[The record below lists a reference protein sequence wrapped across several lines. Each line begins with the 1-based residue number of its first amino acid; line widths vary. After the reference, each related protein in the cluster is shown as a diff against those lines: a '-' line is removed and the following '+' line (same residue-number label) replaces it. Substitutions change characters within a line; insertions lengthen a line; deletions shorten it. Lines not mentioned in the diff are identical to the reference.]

1 MLREVI
7 SNEWFTILIVL
18 SLCILAFAK
27 YAFSN
32 RFNDYLWVIGNSKYL
47 KIYAREQKFI
57 DQFDSL
63 LFVNLVISLSI
74 FTFLGYNTLF
84 ESLYFDLAT
93 FIKLFVG
100 IGAIILIKILLERL
114 IGSLFDIDELIDSY
128 IFQKT
133 NYKNYI
139 GLVLLPINTIL
150 IFSIKPTATIIY
162 IVLGVIILI
171 NLIGFLTSFKTHQK
185 TILNNLFYFIL
196 YLCALEIAPYII
208 LYKLFITN

>member
-1 MLREVI
+1 MREVI
-7 SNEWFTILIVL
+7 SNELFTILIVL
-18 SLCILAFAK
+18 GLCILAFAK

-32 RFNDYLWVIGNSKYL
+32 RFSDYLWVIGNSKYL

-63 LFVNLVISLSI
+63 LFVNLIISLSI
-74 FTFLGYNTLF
+74 FSFVGYNTF
-84 ESLYFDLAT
+84 VDSLPFDLTT

-139 GLVLLPINTIL
+139 GLFLLPINIIL
-150 IFSIKPTATIIY
+150 IYAIQPTATIMYVVIAF
-162 IVLGVIILI
+162 IILI
-171 NLIGFLTSFKTHQK
+171 NLIGFITSFKTHQK

>member
-1 MLREVI
+1 MREVI
-7 SNEWFTILIVL
+7 SNELFTILIVL
-18 SLCILAFAK
+18 GLCILAFAK

-63 LFVNLVISLSI
+63 LFVNLIISLSI
-74 FTFLGYNTLF
+74 FSFVGYNTF
-84 ESLYFDLAT
+84 VDSLQFDLTT

-139 GLVLLPINTIL
+139 GLFLLPINI
-150 IFSIKPTATIIY
+150 IFIYAIQPTATIMYVVIAF
-162 IVLGVIILI
+162 IILI
-171 NLIGFLTSFKTHQK
+171 NLIGFITSFKTHQK

>member
-32 RFNDYLWVIGNSKYL
+32 RFNDYLWVVGNSKYL

-74 FTFLGYNTLF
+74 FSFIGYNTIV
-84 ESLYFDLAT
+84 ESLQFDITT
-93 FIKLFVG
+93 FIKFFVG

-139 GLVLLPINTIL
+139 GLILLPINTIL
-150 IFSIKPTATIIY
+150 IFALKPTTALIY
-162 IVLGVIILI
+162 IVLGIIILI
-171 NLIGFLTSFKTHQK
+171 NLIGFITSFKTHQK

>member
-1 MLREVI
+1 MLREII
-7 SNEWFTILIVL
+7 SNEWFTVLIVF

-27 YAFSN
+27 FAFSN

-47 KIYAREQKFI
+47 KIYAKEQKFI

-63 LFVNLVISLSI
+63 LFANLVISLSI
-74 FTFLGYNTLF
+74 FSFIGYNVF
-84 ESLYFDLAT
+84 VESQAFDLT
-93 FIKLFVG
+93 VFIKVFVG
-100 IGAIILIKILLERL
+100 IGALILIKILLERL
-114 IGSLFDIDELIDSY
+114 IGSLFDIDALIDSY

-133 NYKNYI
+133 NYKNYV
-139 GLVLLPINTIL
+139 GLILLPINIIL
-150 IFSIKPTATIIY
+150 LFALNPSPIIIY
-162 IVLGVIILI
+162 IVIGLIFLI
-171 NLIGFLTSFKTHQK
+171 NLIGFVTSFKAHQK

>member
-1 MLREVI
+1 MREVI
-7 SNEWFTILIVL
+7 SNELFTILIVL
-18 SLCILAFAK
+18 GLCILAFAK

-63 LFVNLVISLSI
+63 LFVNLIISLSI
-74 FTFLGYNTLF
+74 FSFVGYNTF
-84 ESLYFDLAT
+84 VDSLQFDLTT

-139 GLVLLPINTIL
+139 GLFLLPINIIL
-150 IFSIKPTATIIY
+150 IYAIQPTATIMY
-162 IVLGVIILI
+162 VVIAFVILI
-171 NLIGFLTSFKTHQK
+171 NLIGFITSFKTHQK

>member
-1 MLREVI
+1 MREVI
-7 SNEWFTILIVL
+7 SNELFTILIVL
-18 SLCILAFAK
+18 GLCILAFAK

-63 LFVNLVISLSI
+63 LFVNLIISLSI
-74 FTFLGYNTLF
+74 FSFVGYNTF
-84 ESLYFDLAT
+84 VDSLQFDLTT

-139 GLVLLPINTIL
+139 GLFLLPINIIL
-150 IFSIKPTATIIY
+150 IYAIQPTATIMYVVIAF
-162 IVLGVIILI
+162 IILI
-171 NLIGFLTSFKTHQK
+171 NLIGFITSFKTHQK

>member
-1 MLREVI
+1 MREVI
-7 SNEWFTILIVL
+7 SNELFTILIVL
-18 SLCILAFAK
+18 GLCILAFAK

-63 LFVNLVISLSI
+63 LFVNLIISLSI
-74 FTFLGYNTLF
+74 FSFVGYNTF
-84 ESLYFDLAT
+84 VDSLQFDLT
-93 FIKLFVG
+93 SFIKLFVG

-139 GLVLLPINTIL
+139 GLFLLPINIIL
-150 IFSIKPTATIIY
+150 IYAIQPTATIMYVVIAF
-162 IVLGVIILI
+162 IILI
-171 NLIGFLTSFKTHQK
+171 NLIGFITSFKTHQK

>member
-1 MLREVI
+1 MREVI
-7 SNEWFTILIVL
+7 SNELFTILIVL
-18 SLCILAFAK
+18 GLCILAFAK

-63 LFVNLVISLSI
+63 LFVNLIISLSI
-74 FTFLGYNTLF
+74 FSFVGYNTF
-84 ESLYFDLAT
+84 VDSLQFDLTT

-139 GLVLLPINTIL
+139 GLFLLPINIIL
-150 IFSIKPTATIIY
+150 IYAIQPTATIM
-162 IVLGVIILI
+162 LL
-171 NLIGFLTSFKTHQK
+171 
-185 TILNNLFYFIL
+185 
-196 YLCALEIAPYII
+196 
-208 LYKLFITN
+208 

>member
-1 MLREVI
+1 MLRDVI
-7 SNEWFTILIVL
+7 SNEWFTILIVI
-18 SLCILAFAK
+18 SLCVLAFAK

-32 RFNDYLWVIGNSKYL
+32 RFNDYLWVVGNSKYL
-47 KIYAREQKFI
+47 KIYSRDQKFI

-63 LFVNLVISLSI
+63 LFINLIISLSI
-74 FTFLGYNTLF
+74 FSFVGYNTLI
-84 ESLYFDLAT
+84 EALEFDLSI

-139 GLVLLPINTIL
+139 GLILLPINTIL
-150 IFSIKPTATIIY
+150 IFALKPTTTIIY
-162 IVLGVIILI
+162 IVLGIIIVI
-171 NLIGFLTSFKTHQK
+171 NLIGFITSFKTHQK

>member
-1 MLREVI
+1 MREVI
-7 SNEWFTILIVL
+7 SNELFTILIVL
-18 SLCILAFAK
+18 GLCILAFAK

-63 LFVNLVISLSI
+63 LFVNLIISLCI
-74 FTFLGYNTLF
+74 FSFVGYNTF
-84 ESLYFDLAT
+84 VGSLQFDLT
-93 FIKLFVG
+93 LFIKLFVG

-139 GLVLLPINTIL
+139 GLFLLPINIIL
-150 IFSIKPTATIIY
+150 IYAIQPTATIMYVVIAF
-162 IVLGVIILI
+162 IILI
-171 NLIGFLTSFKTHQK
+171 NLIGFITSFKTHQK

>member
-1 MLREVI
+1 MMREVI
-7 SNEWFTILIVL
+7 SNELFTILIVL
-18 SLCILAFAK
+18 GLCILAFAK

-63 LFVNLVISLSI
+63 LFANLIISLSI
-74 FTFLGYNTLF
+74 FSFVGYNTF
-84 ESLYFDLAT
+84 VDSLPFDLTT

-139 GLVLLPINTIL
+139 GLFLLPINIIL
-150 IFSIKPTATIIY
+150 IYAIQPTATIMYVVIAF
-162 IVLGVIILI
+162 IILI
-171 NLIGFLTSFKTHQK
+171 NLIGFITSFKTHQK

>member
-1 MLREVI
+1 MREVI
-7 SNEWFTILIVL
+7 SNELFTILIVL
-18 SLCILAFAK
+18 GLCILAFAK

-63 LFVNLVISLSI
+63 LFVNLIISLSI
-74 FTFLGYNTLF
+74 FSFVGYNTF
-84 ESLYFDLAT
+84 VDSLPFDLTT

-139 GLVLLPINTIL
+139 GLFLLPINIIL
-150 IFSIKPTATIIY
+150 IYAIQPTATIMYVVIAF
-162 IVLGVIILI
+162 IILI
-171 NLIGFLTSFKTHQK
+171 NLIGFITSFKTHQK

-208 LYKLFITN
+208 LYQYLI

>member
-1 MLREVI
+1 MREVI
-7 SNEWFTILIVL
+7 SNELFTILIVL
-18 SLCILAFAK
+18 CLCILAFAK

-63 LFVNLVISLSI
+63 LFVNLIISLSI
-74 FTFLGYNTLF
+74 FSFVCYNTF
-84 ESLYFDLAT
+84 VDSLQFDLT
-93 FIKLFVG
+93 LFIKLFVG
-100 IGAIILIKILLERL
+100 IGAMILIKILLERL

-139 GLVLLPINTIL
+139 GLFLLPINIIL
-150 IFSIKPTATIIY
+150 IYAIQPTATIMY
-162 IVLGVIILI
+162 VVIAFVILI
-171 NLIGFLTSFKTHQK
+171 NLIGFITSFKTHQK

-196 YLCALEIAPYII
+196 YLCALEIGPYII
-208 LYKLFITN
+208 LYKVLN

>member
-150 IFSIKPTATIIY
+150 IFALQPTTTIIY

>member
-1 MLREVI
+1 MMREVI
-7 SNEWFTILIVL
+7 SNELFTILIVL
-18 SLCILAFAK
+18 GLCILAFAK

-63 LFVNLVISLSI
+63 LFVNLIISLSI
-74 FTFLGYNTLF
+74 FSFVGYNTF
-84 ESLYFDLAT
+84 VDSLPFDLTT

-139 GLVLLPINTIL
+139 GLFLLPINIIL
-150 IFSIKPTATIIY
+150 IYAIQPTATIMYVVIAF
-162 IVLGVIILI
+162 IILI
-171 NLIGFLTSFKTHQK
+171 NLIGFITSFKTHQK

>member
-32 RFNDYLWVIGNSKYL
+32 RFNDYLWVVGNSKYL

-63 LFVNLVISLSI
+63 LFVNLIISLSI
-74 FTFLGYNTLF
+74 FSFIGYNALF
-84 ESLYFDLAT
+84 EPLQFDLTT

-100 IGAIILIKILLERL
+100 VGAIILIKILLERL

-139 GLVLLPINTIL
+139 GLILLPINTIL
-150 IFSIKPTATIIY
+150 IFAIKPTATIIY
-162 IVLGVIILI
+162 VVLGIIVLI
-171 NLIGFLTSFKTHQK
+171 NLIGFITSFKTHQK

>member
-1 MLREVI
+1 MLREII
-7 SNEWFTILIVL
+7 SNEWFTILIVF
-18 SLCILAFAK
+18 SLCVLAFAK

-63 LFVNLVISLSI
+63 LFINLVISLSI
-74 FTFLGYNTLF
+74 FSFIGYTALVEPLNFDFTL
-84 ESLYFDLAT
+84 

-100 IGAIILIKILLERL
+100 IGALMLIKILVERL
-114 IGSLFDIDELIDSY
+114 IGSLFDIDALIDSY

-133 NYKNYI
+133 NYKNYV
-139 GLVLLPINTIL
+139 GLILLPINVIL
-150 IFSIKPTATIIY
+150 IYALKPSNTIIY
-162 IVLGVIILI
+162 IVMGLIAII
-171 NLIGFLTSFKTHQK
+171 NFVGFITSFKSHQK
-185 TILNNLFYFIL
+185 AILNNLFYFIL

>member
-1 MLREVI
+1 MLREII
-7 SNEWFTILIVL
+7 SNEWLTILIVF

-63 LFVNLVISLSI
+63 LFVNLIISLSI
-74 FTFLGYNTLF
+74 FSFVGYNTFVDSLQF
-84 ESLYFDLAT
+84 ELTT

-100 IGAIILIKILLERL
+100 IGAMILIKILLERL

-139 GLVLLPINTIL
+139 GLFLLPINIIL
-150 IFSIKPTATIIY
+150 IYAIQPTATIMYVVIAF
-162 IVLGVIILI
+162 IILI
-171 NLIGFLTSFKTHQK
+171 NLIGFITSLKTHQK

>member
-1 MLREVI
+1 MREVI
-7 SNEWFTILIVL
+7 SNELFTILIVL
-18 SLCILAFAK
+18 GLCILAFAK

-63 LFVNLVISLSI
+63 LFVNLIISLSI
-74 FTFLGYNTLF
+74 FSFVGYNTFVDSLQF
-84 ESLYFDLAT
+84 ELTT

-100 IGAIILIKILLERL
+100 IGAMILIKILLERL

-139 GLVLLPINTIL
+139 GLFLLPINIIL
-150 IFSIKPTATIIY
+150 IYAIQPTATIMYVVIAF
-162 IVLGVIILI
+162 IILI
-171 NLIGFLTSFKTHQK
+171 NLIGFITSFKTHQK

>member
-1 MLREVI
+1 MREVI
-7 SNEWFTILIVL
+7 SNELFTILIVL
-18 SLCILAFAK
+18 GLCILAFAK
-27 YAFSN
+27 YAFPN

-63 LFVNLVISLSI
+63 LFVNLIISLSI
-74 FTFLGYNTLF
+74 FSFVCYNTF
-84 ESLYFDLAT
+84 VDSLQFDLT
-93 FIKLFVG
+93 LFIKLFVG
-100 IGAIILIKILLERL
+100 IGAMILIKILLERL

-139 GLVLLPINTIL
+139 GLFLLPINIIL
-150 IFSIKPTATIIY
+150 IYAIQPTATIMYVVIAF
-162 IVLGVIILI
+162 IILI
-171 NLIGFLTSFKTHQK
+171 NLIGFITSFKTHQK

>member
-1 MLREVI
+1 MREVI
-7 SNEWFTILIVL
+7 SNELFTILIVL
-18 SLCILAFAK
+18 GLCILAFAK

-63 LFVNLVISLSI
+63 LFANLIISLSI
-74 FTFLGYNTLF
+74 FSFVGYNTF
-84 ESLYFDLAT
+84 VDSLPFDLTT

-139 GLVLLPINTIL
+139 GLFLLPINIIL
-150 IFSIKPTATIIY
+150 IYAIQPTATIMYVVIAF
-162 IVLGVIILI
+162 IILI
-171 NLIGFLTSFKTHQK
+171 NLIGFITSFKTHQK

>member
-7 SNEWFTILIVL
+7 SNEWFTILIIL

-27 YAFSN
+27 YAFPK
-32 RFNDYLWVIGNSKYL
+32 RFSDYLWVIGNSKYL
-47 KIYAREQKFI
+47 KIYAKEQKFI
-57 DQFDSL
+57 DQFESL
-63 LFVNLVISLSI
+63 LFINLIISLSI
-74 FTFLGYNTLF
+74 FSFIGYTTLVA
-84 ESLYFDLAT
+84 SLSFDLEI

-114 IGSLFDIDELIDSY
+114 IGSLFEIDQLIDSY

-139 GLVLLPINTIL
+139 GIILLPINIIL
-150 IFSIKPTATIIY
+150 IYALQPTSTYIY
-162 IVLGVIILI
+162 IVISLIILVS
-171 NLIGFLTSFKTHQK
+171 LIGFITSFKTHQK

>member
-1 MLREVI
+1 MMREVI
-7 SNEWFTILIVL
+7 SNELFTILIVL
-18 SLCILAFAK
+18 GLCILAFAK

-63 LFVNLVISLSI
+63 LFVNLIISLSI
-74 FTFLGYNTLF
+74 FSFVGYNTF
-84 ESLYFDLAT
+84 VDSLQFDLTT

-139 GLVLLPINTIL
+139 GLFLLPINIIL
-150 IFSIKPTATIIY
+150 IYAIQPTATIMY
-162 IVLGVIILI
+162 VVIAFVILI
-171 NLIGFLTSFKTHQK
+171 NLIGFITSFKTHQK

>member
-1 MLREVI
+1 MIREI
-7 SNEWFTILIVL
+7 ILNEWYTILIVF

-27 YAFSN
+27 YTFSN

-63 LFVNLVISLSI
+63 LFINLVISLSI
-74 FTFLGYNTLF
+74 FSIVGYTALV
-84 ESLYFDLAT
+84 EPLEFDLAL
-93 FIKLFVG
+93 FLKIFVG
-100 IGAIILIKILLERL
+100 IGGLVLIKVLLERL

-133 NYKNYI
+133 NYKNYV
-139 GLVLLPINTIL
+139 GLILLPINVIL
-150 IFSIKPTATIIY
+150 IFAVQPSITIIY
-162 IVLGVIILI
+162 IVLGVIILV
-171 NLIGFLTSFKTHQK
+171 NLIGFVTSFKSHQK
-185 TILNNLFYFIL
+185 TILNNFFYFIL